1 MNDNLEENVE
11 TATYA
16 GCCLFI
22 ALLCAAVA
30 VGLGYIAIAGLG
42 AIVRLF

>member
-1 MNDNLEENVE
+1 MKDSFEKNVAA
-11 TATYA
+11 ATYT

-22 ALLCAAVA
+22 ALLGAAIA

-42 AIVRLF
+42 TIVRLF

>member
-1 MNDNLEENVE
+1 MKRSFEETVE
-11 TATYA
+11 TATFT

-22 ALLCAAVA
+22 ALLGAAIA

>member
-1 MNDNLEENVE
+1 MNNNFEETVE
-11 TATYA
+11 AATYT

-22 ALLCAAVA
+22 ALLCAAVV
-30 VGLGYIAIAGLG
+30 VGLGYIAIAGIG

>member
-1 MNDNLEENVE
+1 MNNDLEENVE
-11 TATYA
+11 TVTYT

-22 ALLCAAVA
+22 TLLCAAVA
-30 VGLGYIAIAGLG
+30 VGLGYIVIAGLG